1 MNVHSR
7 IETSN
12 VALARKIRQNGAVDK
27 RRLLLDA
34 ALDLFESRGFDGV
47 AVPEIAK
54 AAGVATG
61 TVYVYFRD
69 KEALVNALYRHW
81 KNAYNDTVLA
91 PLPAGL
97 LVRDKFTTLWRRM
110 MDFAQDHPRAIR
122 FLDLHHHGAYLDDE
136 SRALSNHYA
145 SVARDFFA
153 EAKAAGVVRDLDPIM
168 VVSLMWGAATG
179 LMKFAEQ
186 GALKIDVPKIND
198 MEEALWRA
206 VARD

>member
-1 MNVHSR
+1 MNIHSNR
-7 IETSN
+7 EVESL
-12 VALARKIRQNGAVDK
+12 ALARKIRQHGAVDK
-27 RRLLLDA
+27 HQLLLDA

-54 AAGVATG
+54 QAGVATG

-81 KNAYNDTVLA
+81 KTAYNDQVLA

-97 LVRDKFTTLWRRM
+97 LVRDKFTTLWQRM
-110 MDFAQDHPRAIR
+110 MEFAQTHPRAIR
-122 FLDLHHHGAYLDDE
+122 FMDLHHHAPYLDDE
-136 SRALSNHYA
+136 SRALSKQYL

-153 EAKAAGVVRDLDPIM
+153 EAKAAGVVRNLDPIM

-179 LMKFAEQ
+179 LMKFADQ
-186 GALKIDVPKIND
+186 GALKIDAGKIND